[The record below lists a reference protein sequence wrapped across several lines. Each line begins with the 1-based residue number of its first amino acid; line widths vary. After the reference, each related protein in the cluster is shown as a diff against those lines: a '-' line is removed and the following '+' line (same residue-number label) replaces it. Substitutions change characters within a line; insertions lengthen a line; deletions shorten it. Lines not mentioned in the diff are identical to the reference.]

1 MASASDS
8 EPQRPLHH
16 RTATGQAQ
24 RAKTRTMIIRAA
36 IPVFAEHGPD
46 SPVIDQFASAAG
58 ISRGTF
64 YNYFA
69 TTREL
74 LQAAMDLLADDL
86 IGTIVPAVEG
96 ETNPVVRLATAA
108 RLYYR
113 QARLDPLLGRF
124 MDSISGVGALASE
137 HGRQDLE
144 EAIAQKLVQVP
155 DMALAAAIAYGVMVF
170 ALRAPNAQEDI
181 DQRATEVVRAILR
194 GLGVKPS
201 LIERALAIPL
211 PPVAPFP
218 RG

>member
-1 MASASDS
+1 MVSASDS
-8 EPQRPLHH
+8 EPQRPTHH

-46 SPVIDQFASAAG
+46 SPVIDQFVSAAG

-74 LQAAMDLLADDL
+74 LQATIDLLADDL
-86 IGTIVPAVEG
+86 IGTIIPAVQDEA
-96 ETNPVVRLATAA
+96 NPVVRLATAA

-124 MDSISGVGALASE
+124 IDSVSGVGVLASE

-144 EAIAQKLVQVP
+144 EAIAQNLVQVK
-155 DMALAAAIAYGVMVF
+155 DLELASAIAYGVMVF
-170 ALRAPNAQEDI
+170 ALRTASEQEDTE
-181 DQRATEVVRAILR
+181 QRATEVVRAILR
-194 GLGVKPS
+194 GLGAKPS
-201 LIERALAIPL
+201 LIERALSAPL
-211 PPVAPFP
+211 PPMAMTPQ
-218 RG
+218 G

>member
-1 MASASDS
+1 
-8 EPQRPLHH
+8 
-16 RTATGQAQ
+16 
-24 RAKTRTMIIRAA
+24 MIIRAA

-69 TTREL
+69 TTGEL
-74 LQAAMDLLADDL
+74 LQATMELLANDL
-86 IGTIVPAVEG
+86 IANIVPAVED
-96 ETNPVVRLATAA
+96 ETNPVVRMATAA

-144 EAIAQKLVQVP
+144 EAIAKNLVQVR
-155 DMALAAAIAYGVMVF
+155 DMELATAIAYGVMVF
-170 ALRAPNAQEDI
+170 ALRAPSEHENIEQRSI
-181 DQRATEVVRAILR
+181 DVVRAILR
-194 GLGVKPS
+194 GLGAKPA
-201 LIERALAIPL
+201 LIERAVGVPL
-211 PPVAPFP
+211 PPIALTPA
-218 RG
+218 G